1 MAKENTFLKNLSG
14 ISNAI
19 TSVTEIIGDR
29 KSGETSKK
37 AMEEDAEDNSIK
49 IIDSVDKLEEW
60 IVSNQN
66 EASKPAALVLQQ
78 QMQVLKYVESPAMS
92 GMVIDN
98 IIVCLYKAL
107 ELAETDAEKEA
118 IRGSVAALLQSVLF
132 MSEAR
137 LQYDIKKNK
146 EEVIEMISSA
156 GNLISDSVAAVA
168 SLLTP
173 VPGAK
178 TKTMVPVVKNI
189 LSSQAIQGGFFAH
202 LLSAKKKQEL
212 VDEKIKEHNM
222 MLENLFATFDRYYDL
237 IGPSIQIHGVLS
249 RYVKQL
255 TEQFRETQY
264 KEIESYI
271 AQFTNQVNS
280 MMDEVNSSVKTS
292 LGNTTYER
300 VAKGVVG
307 VVAAIAN
314 ANKKPETLDFN
325 EIKHISSSLRG
336 KYDALEEKLNL
347 VRKEIDA
354 KEQDLKD
361 AGLFQKSL
369 KSDLSKKIEQLQK
382 QMSKLEN
389 ELIDLKEKRQ
399 IVDNIIEPVSQ
410 KIEEYSVNLNRIA
423 ERYAVN

>member
-1 MAKENTFLKNLSG
+1 
-14 ISNAI
+14 
-19 TSVTEIIGDR
+19 
-29 KSGETSKK
+29 
-37 AMEEDAEDNSIK
+37 
-49 IIDSVDKLEEW
+49 
-60 IVSNQN
+60 
-66 EASKPAALVLQQ
+66 
-78 QMQVLKYVESPAMS
+78 
-92 GMVIDN
+92 
-98 IIVCLYKAL
+98 
-107 ELAETDAEKEA
+107 
-118 IRGSVAALLQSVLF
+118 
-132 MSEAR
+132 
-137 LQYDIKKNK
+137 
-146 EEVIEMISSA
+146 MISSA
-156 GNLISDSVAAVA
+156 GNLISNSVAAVA
-168 SLLTP
+168 SLLTL

-189 LSSQAIQGGFFAH
+189 LSSQAIKGGFFAH

-280 MMDEVNSSVKTS
+280 MMDEVNASVKTS
-292 LGNTTYER
+292 LGNTMYER

-361 AGLFQKSL
+361 AGIFQKSL
-369 KSDLSKKIEQLQK
+369 KSDLSKKIEQLKK

-410 KIEEYSVNLNRIA
+410 KIEEYSANLNRIA